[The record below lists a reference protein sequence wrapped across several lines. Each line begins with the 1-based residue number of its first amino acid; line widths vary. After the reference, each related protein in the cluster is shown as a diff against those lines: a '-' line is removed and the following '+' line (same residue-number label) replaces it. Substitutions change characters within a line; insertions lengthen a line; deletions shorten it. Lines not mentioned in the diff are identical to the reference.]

1 MATGRKAGRQEADC
15 RGINNVKMQANWI
28 ETEID

>member
-1 MATGRKAGRQEADC
+1 MATGRKAGRQRADC